1 MRLASDDILIG
12 LSPTLTIKLVPTL
25 RAAYRLERKYDG
37 FDKLFRLV
45 SGGNLSAIAA
55 VIREGAGDDAVIR
68 HSLDHMP
75 VSTGLDCMALP
86 CLRFILALSGADDAA
101 EKGATGKPVPFDEHH
116 ANLFRIGTGWL
127 GWTAED
133 TWNASPAEILEAYKG
148 RTEMLAAIF
157 GGTSEAAKP
166 ANISDGDTRRRLNA
180 IGNLNNHVVPV

>member
-45 SGGNLSAIAA
+45 SGGSLSAIAT
-55 VIREGAGDDAVIR
+55 VIREGAGDDAVVR

-75 VSTGLDCMALP
+75 IKTGLDCMVLP
-86 CLRFILALSGADDAA
+86 CLQFILALSGADDAA
-101 EKGATGKPVPFDEHH
+101 EKGATGKPVPFADHH
-116 ANLFRIGTGWL
+116 ANLFRIATGWL
-127 GWTAED
+127 GWTPED
-133 TWNASPAEILEAYKG
+133 AWNASPAEILEAYKG

-157 GGTSEAAKP
+157 GGKSDADKP
-166 ANISDGDTRRRLNA
+166 LDISDSDTRRRLNA
-180 IGNLNNHVVPV
+180 IGNLANARMP